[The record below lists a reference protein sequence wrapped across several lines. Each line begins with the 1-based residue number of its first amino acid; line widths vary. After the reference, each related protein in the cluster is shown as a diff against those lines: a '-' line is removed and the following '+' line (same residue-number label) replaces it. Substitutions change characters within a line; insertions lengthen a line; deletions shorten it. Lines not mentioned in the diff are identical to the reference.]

1 MSYTMKYTKSPF
13 PFGEK
18 FPKLKETGENISKFQ
33 SELTKKHPLYKSKKL
48 TLSGQVDMPKLNVG
62 WKSGGPTMSVKNR
75 AKLSGTYK
83 LGKKTTLSGGVEYAS
98 GKKPYYTAGLKI
110 NL

>member
-33 SELTKKHPLYKSKKL
+33 SELTKKHPLYKNKKL

-62 WKSGGPTMSVKNR
+62 WKSGPTVDLKNR

-83 LGKKTTLSGGVEYAS
+83 LSERKWQS
-98 GKKPYYTAGLKI
+98 
-110 NL
+110 